1 MLTLG
6 ELVVSEGTE
15 IKEKDKKEGAGE
27 GYCGYFGPGTELFT
41 FTPPPEVTMFAPQPT
56 ASSSDTDISPGCRV
70 FASSAADFRE
80 EIKLSYKT
88 TAITDKGGPHDC
100 PAVAESGK
108 SNQVPCFLYKCIT
121 EVHV

>member
-15 IKEKDKKEGAGE
+15 IKEKDKNEGAGE
-27 GYCGYFGPGTELFT
+27 GYCGFFGPGTELFT
-41 FTPPPEVTMFAPQPT
+41 FTPHLRLPCLHHLWRT
-56 ASSSDTDISPGCRV
+56 S
-70 FASSAADFRE
+70 E

-88 TAITDKGGPHDC
+88 TVIMDKGGSHDC

>member
-6 ELVVSEGTE
+6 ELVISEGTE
-15 IKEKDKKEGAGE
+15 IKEKDKNEGAGE

-41 FTPPPEVTMFAPQPT
+41 LTPPPEVT
-56 ASSSDTDISPGCRV
+56 I

-88 TAITDKGGPHDC
+88 PVIMDKGGPHDC

>member
-1 MLTLG
+1 MRGRGRDIADILD
-6 ELVVSEGTE
+6 LVQNCLPS
-15 IKEKDKKEGAGE
+15 
-27 GYCGYFGPGTELFT
+27 
-41 FTPPPEVTMFAPQPT
+41 PPPEVTM
-56 ASSSDTDISPGCRV
+56 

-88 TAITDKGGPHDC
+88 TVIMDKGGPHDC

>member
-1 MLTLG
+1 MRIFWTWYRT
-6 ELVVSEGTE
+6 V
-15 IKEKDKKEGAGE
+15 
-27 GYCGYFGPGTELFT
+27 YPH
-41 FTPPPEVTMFAPQPT
+41 PPPEVTT
-56 ASSSDTDISPGCRV
+56 

-88 TAITDKGGPHDC
+88 TVIKDKGGPHDC